1 MIQRLEAILIGS
13 ADAEKLAKFYREVV
27 GLKMGMVMDMGDKGE
42 QGYEF
47 PLKGVGLY
55 ILDHSKVKG
64 KTKDPSRVMFN
75 LEVDDIEK
83 EVARMKRKKVE
94 PAQDIYHVE
103 GYGLI
108 ATFADVDGNFF
119 QFVQVKASN

>member
-1 MIQRLEAILIGS
+1 MIQRFEAILIGS
-13 ADAEKLAKFYREVV
+13 ADAGRLAKFYREVV

-55 ILDHSKVKG
+55 VLDHSKVKG
-64 KTKDPSRVMFN
+64 RAKDPSRVMFN

-83 EVARMKRKKVE
+83 EVARLKRKKVK
-94 PAQDIYHVE
+94 PVADIYHVE

-108 ATFADVDGNFF
+108 ATFADVDGNLF
-119 QFVQVKASN
+119 QFVQTRAK